1 MSQRLQGYF
10 YLTLAMITV
19 GSTVVAS
26 KVIAAGMPPFAA
38 TALRFAVA
46 LPVFVVLMRLT
57 GAARPKLETRDWVIM
72 VLQSAAG
79 SVGYTVL
86 LILGL
91 RLTSAADAGVVT
103 GTLPIVAAA
112 ISVIVL
118 GERPDRRLV
127 FAVTLAAVG
136 VLAITV
142 PTGGGMHSLV
152 GNALVFAA
160 VVGEGLF
167 ILLNKR
173 MRVAIPPLVLS
184 TWLTGIGLVLSAL
197 AAVAEAAVGGL
208 AAWPAATPGV
218 ILAIVYYGL
227 VPTVGGF
234 LAWYAGAA
242 RVSGVEAS
250 LFTALAPVTA
260 VLLAVAVLG
269 EMIGPLQI
277 AGIGLVLG
285 AVLVLGLP
293 RRTAADAAV

>member
-10 YLTLAMITV
+10 YLTLAMVTV

-46 LPVFVVLMRLT
+46 LPVFVVLMRLA
-57 GAARPKLETRDWVIM
+57 GAARPKLEARDWAIM

-127 FAVTLAAVG
+127 FAVALAAVG

-184 TWLTGIGLVLSAL
+184 TWLTGIGLVLSGL
-197 AAVAEAAVGGL
+197 AAVAEAAVGGP
-208 AAWPAATPGV
+208 AAWPAATPGAV
-218 ILAIVYYGL
+218 LAIVYYGL

-269 EMIGPLQI
+269 ETIGPLQV
-277 AGIGLVLG
+277 AGIGLVLA
-285 AVLVLGLP
+285 AVLTLGLP
-293 RRTAADAAV
+293 RWKGDAAP

>member
-26 KVIAAGMPPFAA
+26 KVIALGVPPFTA

-46 LPVFVVLMRLT
+46 LPVFIVLMRLA
-57 GAARPKLETRDWVIM
+57 GAAVPKLGRRDWTIM

-91 RLTSAADAGVVT
+91 RLTPATDAGVVT
-103 GTLPIVAAA
+103 GTLPIVAAG
-112 ISVIVL
+112 ISVMVL
-118 GERPDRRLV
+118 GERPDRRLIL
-127 FAVTLAAVG
+127 AVALAAVG

-142 PTGGGMHSLV
+142 PGDGQGASSLV

-173 MRVAIPPLVLS
+173 MRVAVPPLVLS
-184 TWLTGIGLVLSAL
+184 TWLTGIGF
-197 AAVAEAAVGGL
+197 GL
-208 AAWPAATPGV
+208 AAAAAVVELTITGAGAV
-218 ILAIVYYGL
+218 SGIGADAALAIVYYGL

-234 LAWYAGAA
+234 LAWYAGSA

-260 VLLAVAVLG
+260 VLLAVVVLG
-269 EMIGPLQI
+269 EAISFLQV
-277 AGIGLVLG
+277 AGIGLVLT
-285 AVLVLGLP
+285 AVLALGLP
-293 RRTAADAAV
+293 GKAASES

>member
-10 YLTLAMITV
+10 YLTLAMVTV

-46 LPVFVVLMRLT
+46 LPVFVVLMRLA
-57 GAARPKLETRDWVIM
+57 GAARPKLEARDWAIM

-127 FAVTLAAVG
+127 FAVALAAVG

-184 TWLTGIGLVLSAL
+184 TWLTGIGLVLSGL
-197 AAVAEAAVGGL
+197 AAVAEAAVGGS
-208 AAWPAATPGV
+208 AAWPAATPGAV
-218 ILAIVYYGL
+218 LAIVYYGL

-269 EMIGPLQI
+269 ETIGSLQV
-277 AGIGLVLG
+277 AGIGLVLA
-285 AVLVLGLP
+285 AVLTLGLP
-293 RRTAADAAV
+293 RRTGDAAA